1 MPSAEADVPSP
12 SMTLFHSPNSRV
24 IGRQTW
30 HYRSVDC
37 FGAPERVKSGVSGR
51 GPAISHGVGYQYRI
65 AKCDQV
71 ARAYHLTL
79 MDRYHAPGNCP
90 KQAQARYVVSGRVQ
104 NETARGNKMRL
115 CITLLSSPV
124 GRATNPRFSRQN
136 TGSCAVCWGGRASG
150 GNGLPSPR
158 SRCRRSP
165 PRNGLAPPS
174 PTGASTMSIRTP
186 LNELAPRLQQQNPS
200 LILFPQRV
208 SF

>member
-1 MPSAEADVPSP
+1 MVRSSIKNCATTETS
-12 SMTLFHSPNSRV
+12 LRV
-24 IGRQTW
+24 RRW
-30 HYRSVDC
+30 SVWASTRFLNPDS
-37 FGAPERVKSGVSGR
+37 FP
-51 GPAISHGVGYQYRI
+51 
-65 AKCDQV
+65 
-71 ARAYHLTL
+71 
-79 MDRYHAPGNCP
+79 
-90 KQAQARYVVSGRVQ
+90 VSGRVQ